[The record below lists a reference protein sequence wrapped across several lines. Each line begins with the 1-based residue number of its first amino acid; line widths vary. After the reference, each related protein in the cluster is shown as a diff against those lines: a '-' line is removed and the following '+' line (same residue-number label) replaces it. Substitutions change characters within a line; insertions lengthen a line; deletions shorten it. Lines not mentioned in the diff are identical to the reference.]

1 MIRQIFREANLPLPT
16 EKVDAKGK
24 VKWGVDNLYPQF
36 LNGLYYDNPIHQG
49 IIDQKTKFI
58 TAGGITVTDPTAED
72 NGNSAFTLTEIVEI
86 IAKDNEIANAFAIHW
101 KKDVLTGKW
110 YALPLDYELVRCLEG
125 LNYFEVSDD
134 WSKTSQTAEKTG
146 YKRLKNIKN
155 VTDEDLECIQYNIE
169 RPKQRKIEK
178 SKDLTA
184 NYYPAPPYSGAITS
198 IMAGIEMD
206 FFTFSEVINGYKG
219 GAVIALNDGVPESEQ
234 EEDKIIKRIKEDAT
248 DRDKQGG
255 LTILFSDGKD
265 RAPEIHQMNGNDLD
279 KRYIESNKE
288 ILRKIMIAH
297 GVISPALFGV
307 LSESMFGSKEEM
319 EIAYKLFQ
327 ENYAKARQNT
337 IEEALNWA
345 WEKLNKTQ
353 LGLTFNDYIL
363 SLDQNVA
370 ETNAVSS
377 ALNGMSPLVANKVL
391 TALTVNE
398 IRALARLAPIANGD
412 TIPSAAPSGFK
423 AMDPIIDAFSKV
435 GTDRDSVNI
444 ISSREYN
451 DYEDNEDEFKREFL
465 SNRFAVALTDD
476 DRNILQMI
484 KAGESYDAISKAI
497 GKGGAYLSK
506 RLFVLKDNGYVDGWN
521 ITDKGQSAAAVIAE
535 LEVVYSYEKRPNAP
549 DLVPGGSSRPFCEAL
564 IELNRVYTRL
574 EIDAI
579 SAQVDR
585 DVWRYRG
592 GWYHN
597 PNTEVNTPS
606 CRHQWKQ
613 NIIVR

>member
-58 TAGGITVTDPTAED
+58 TAGGITVTDATAEE
-72 NGNSAFTLTEIVEI
+72 NGKSAFTLTEIVEML
-86 IAKDNEIANAFAIHW
+86 AKDNEIANAFAIHW

-125 LNYFEVSDD
+125 LNYFEISDD
-134 WSKTSQTAEKTG
+134 WSKTSQTLEKTG
-146 YKRLKNIKN
+146 YKKLKNIKN

-219 GAVIALNDGVPESEQ
+219 GSVIALNGGVPESPQ

-255 LTILFSDGKD
+255 MTILFSDGKD
-265 RAPEIHQMNGNDLD
+265 NAPEIHQLSGNDLD

-288 ILRKIMIAH
+288 ILKKIMIAH

-327 ENYAKARQNT
+327 ENYARARQNT
-337 IEEALNWA
+337 IAEALNWA

-370 ETNAVSS
+370 ETNVVSS

-391 TALTVNE
+391 TSLTINE

-412 TIPSAAPSGFK
+412 TIPDAAPAGFK
-423 AMDPIIDAFSKV
+423 AVDPIIDAFSKV
-435 GTDRDSVNI
+435 GTERDSVNI

-521 ITDKGQSAAAVIAE
+521 ITDKGQTAAAVIAE

-549 DLVPGGSSRPFCEAL
+549 ELQEGGSSRPFCSAL

-579 SAQVDR
+579 GQQVKR

-597 PNTEVNTPS
+597 PNTDINTPS

>member
-58 TAGGITVTDPTAED
+58 TAGGITVTDSTAEE

-86 IAKDNEIANAFAIHW
+86 IAKDNEISNAFAIHW
-101 KKDVLTGKW
+101 KKDVLTDKW

-134 WSKTSQTAEKTG
+134 WSKTSQTLEKTG

-412 TIPSAAPSGFK
+412 TIPSAAPAGFK

>member
-58 TAGGITVTDPTAED
+58 TAGGITVTDSTAEE

-86 IAKDNEIANAFAIHW
+86 IAKDNEISNAFAIHW

-134 WSKTSQTAEKTG
+134 WSKTSQTLEKTG

-484 KAGESYDAISKAI
+484 KAGESYDAIAKAI